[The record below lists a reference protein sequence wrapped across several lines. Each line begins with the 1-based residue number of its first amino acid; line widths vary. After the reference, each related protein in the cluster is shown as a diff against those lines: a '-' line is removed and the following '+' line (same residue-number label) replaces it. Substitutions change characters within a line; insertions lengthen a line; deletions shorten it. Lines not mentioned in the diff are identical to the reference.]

1 MLAGGPLHLADAI
14 VGCHVS
20 LTNKSHFEQL
30 AVPTAIACAQEDNQF
45 SDSLRAEAQQI
56 LSRKSEIPSKFLLT
70 NGTTHGFASRPNPD
84 NPIAMAAHKQAN
96 DLIAEWAK
104 THL

>member
-1 MLAGGPLHLADAI
+1 M
-14 VGCHVS
+14 S
-20 LTNKSHFEQL
+20 LTNKSHYEQL
-30 AVPTAIACAQEDNQF
+30 QVPAAFACAQEDNQL

-70 NGTTHGFASRPNPD
+70 EGTTHGFASRPNPD
-84 NPIAMAAHKQAN
+84 NPVAMAAFKQAN